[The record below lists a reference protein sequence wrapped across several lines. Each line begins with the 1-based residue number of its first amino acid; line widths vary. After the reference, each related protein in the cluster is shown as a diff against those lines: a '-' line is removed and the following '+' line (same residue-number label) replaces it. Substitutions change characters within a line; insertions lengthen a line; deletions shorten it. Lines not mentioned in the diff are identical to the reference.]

1 MNYRAIIRDS
11 WALTQ
16 ENKRF
21 IWWFAFLPAML
32 ATVVGMVY
40 FGYQVA
46 SFYFSP
52 HFNHHLTENAPSAA
66 RLVIE
71 ESLKI
76 IDLSPGLGTFL
87 VVIAAI
93 VALAHFIVPVFSQG
107 ALIQLVAHVR
117 AGRKVS
123 VLQGLSFGLS
133 RFLQL
138 FEFSLVVRTF
148 GFVSLL
154 TEFAFVLRNLGPES
168 VSVFGIIFA
177 VVFVVAMVLT
187 LLFTY
192 SEYYIVID
200 KRGVFSSMLASGG
213 LVIRQLHHTLFMLL
227 LMVIISARIII
238 NIIVALLI
246 PLLIVGP
253 IVFFASM
260 TMTIIGVIIGVVIGF
275 IALYFASYFLGIF
288 HVFATAV
295 WTFTFLELTTQEE
308 ELDLRAKAVKE
319 EDEEVEEAEE
329 NNPF

>member
-1 MNYRAIIRDS
+1 MKYREIIHDS

-21 IWWFAFLPAML
+21 IWWFAFLPALL

-40 FGYQVA
+40 FGYQA
-46 SFYFSP
+46 AAFYFSP
-52 HFNHHLTENAPSAA
+52 HFNSSASEGTSAA
-66 RLVIE
+66 GMIID

-76 IDLSPGLGTFL
+76 LEISPGLGVFL
-87 VVIAAI
+87 IAIASVVG
-93 VALAHFIVPVFSQG
+93 VAYLMLPVFTQG

-138 FEFSLVVRTF
+138 FEFQLLVKTF
-148 GFVSLL
+148 SFLSIA
-154 TEFAFVLRNLGPES
+154 TEIAFVLRNFGPQS
-168 VSVFGIIFA
+168 FSVFGVIFA
-177 VVFVVAMVLT
+177 IIFVVAMVLT

-200 KRGVFSSMLASGG
+200 RKGVFSSMLASGG

-238 NIIVALLI
+238 NILVALMI
-246 PLLIVGP
+246 PVLVVGP
-253 IVFFASM
+253 IFFFASM
-260 TMTIIGVIIGVVIGF
+260 TMTIIGVVIGTVVGI

-319 EDEEVEEAEE
+319 EDEEVEETEE
-329 NNPF
+329 SNPF